1 MTAKRK
7 QVFAGKTGIKVNIKP
22 GPASPAQ
29 KAAWRRFW
37 AKLITKANLRKWL
50 AEAMEKDGRH
60 RE

>member
-1 MTAKRK
+1 MSKCTTQGEVK
-7 QVFAGKTGIKVNIKP
+7 VKTNIQP

-37 AKLITKANLRKWL
+37 AKLITEADLRKWL

>member
-1 MTAKRK
+1 MDKPET
-7 QVFAGKTGIKVNIKP
+7 KTEIKVNIKP

-37 AKLITKANLRKWL
+37 AKLITEADLRKWL
-50 AEAMEKDGRH
+50 TEAMEKNGRH